1 MSLDVKIHSIQTS
14 MILAFAVLIVFTI
27 VTLGVFS
34 YYMVGESLTRN
45 TKENTFQVVG
55 QLNRVIEDY
64 ISYMD
69 DIALVV
75 TGAGAI
81 ALR

>member
-1 MSLDVKIHSIQTS
+1 MSLNVKIHSIQTS

-64 ISYMD
+64 IWNPSP
-69 DIALVV
+69 LVTHPV
-75 TGAGAI
+75 K
-81 ALR
+81 